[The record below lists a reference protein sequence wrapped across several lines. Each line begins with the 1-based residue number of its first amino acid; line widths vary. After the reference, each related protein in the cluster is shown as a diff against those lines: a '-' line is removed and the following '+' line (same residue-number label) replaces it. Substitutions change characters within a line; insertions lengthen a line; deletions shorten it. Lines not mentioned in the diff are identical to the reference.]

1 MTPYDTLNVK
11 LSNSQLNQ
19 LKSGIKNGSEVTLKL
34 SLNVVGDSNDENNF
48 PNNVLLTITQVSKL
62 RRNFANNSTANV
74 KSSKTQLDNIGQL
87 GWFLGRLLGPL
98 LKYGLPLMKNVLKS
112 LSKSDLIPLRLMKG
126 TPATVAVDLACALWI

>member
-87 GWFLGRLLGPL
+87 EWFLGRLLGPL

-112 LSKSDLIPLRLMKG
+112 LSNRDLIPLRLMKG

>member
-112 LSKSDLIPLRLMKG
+112 LSKSDLIPLRLMKR